1 MGYKKLSNEQ
11 EKQLVQ
17 EYLDGTT
24 VSSLM
29 VKYGF
34 KTKKS
39 ITDKVK
45 KHLGNNYQNGVREA
59 KQNRRSFNY
68 SFEQINNEFDAY
80 LIGLLLT
87 DGYITTRGTDIGI
100 DLNDE
105 DCISFLA
112 KGLNCKYSTY
122 ENPITKN
129 KKYRI
134 ILSSKEEVEKIARFG
149 IVKNKSLSLQKPN
162 LLKEEEKFIP
172 YIIRGII
179 DGDGSIGATPI
190 GTPVFRIYSASKD
203 FILWVKECLEN
214 KMYMQDI
221 TIFKKTN
228 NDSDNLIYEINNS
241 CLINT
246 YKLLALS
253 YNKSFGMN
261 RKYKK
266 LKETFR
272 DYNGGNLLS

>member
-17 EYLDGTT
+17 EYLQGES
-24 VSSLM
+24 VSCLM
-29 VKYGF
+29 TKYGF

-39 ITDKVK
+39 IIDKVK
-45 KHLGNNYQNGVREA
+45 KHLGKDYQDGIKLA
-59 KQNRRSFNY
+59 KRNRRSFKY
-68 SFEQINNEFDAY
+68 SFDKINNEFDAY
-80 LIGLLLT
+80 FLGLLLT

-100 DLNDE
+100 DLNDQ

-112 KGLNCKYSTY
+112 KGLNCNYYTY
-122 ENPITKN
+122 VNPATGKN
-129 KKYRI
+129 KYRI

-149 IVKNKSLSLQKPN
+149 VIQNKSLSLQGPK

-179 DGDGSIGATPI
+179 DGDGSIGVTPI
-190 GTPVFRIYSASKD
+190 GTPIFSICSASKD
-203 FILWVKECLEN
+203 FILWIKECLEN

-221 TIFKKTN
+221 NILEKM
-228 NDSDNLIYEINNS
+228 NDKNLLYEINNS
-241 CLINT
+241 CLLNI

-253 YNKSFGMN
+253 YNKDFGMN

-272 DYNGGNLLS
+272 DYNGSNLLS